1 MTGERDPRV
10 TAVAEVINRRTGYH
24 MGVESWLPCAQEVID
39 RLDGIDPLDRLRA
52 RLTPPAGGSDE

>member
-10 TAVAEVINRRTGYH
+10 TAVA
-24 MGVESWLPCAQEVID
+24 EVID

-52 RLTPPAGGSDE
+52 RLTPPAGEQ